1 MQKVITALKINNGN
15 NAVGEVKLHQ
25 TNSDYNR
32 NKNLLE
38 DQAIIQ
44 KDLDDTTHNF
54 DSAEKLLENNKIK
67 LAAAKSKIPD
77 LKSVIKKWRAFES
90 KN

>member
-15 NAVGEVKLHQ
+15 IAVGEVKLHQ

-44 KDLDDTTHNF
+44 KHLDATTHNF

-67 LAAAKSKIPD
+67 LVAAKSKIPD
-77 LKSVIKKWRAFES
+77 LESVIKK
-90 KN
+90 